1 MCQLTKLSF
10 GELSINLSCKTQTT
24 YFQQKSINFIEISSS
39 IFSSRPKAFSP
50 ALLPNLHPPQKKKL
64 NDPPICPSHIFCS
77 QPFTSLRVFL
87 TPPLGVENLRLSF
100 SLGGNTAARLQFK
113 EWKCRGLV
121 TGRFQVEGIQ
131 CQFSKFSWSTN
142 TFLYIYNIY
151 IYYIYKY
158 SNNLGCRSQM
168 TPKTLHSKVLQ
179 MISNAHAMPCHLK
192 GCLPNK

>member
-77 QPFTSLRVFL
+77 QPFTSLRAFSNPTFGGRKPTALVFAWGQHCGS
-87 TPPLGVENLRLSF
+87 TPIQRVEMPRPGDRAIS
-100 SLGGNTAARLQFK
+100 SGRYPVSVFK
-113 EWKCRGLV
+113 V
-121 TGRFQVEGIQ
+121 
-131 CQFSKFSWSTN
+131 
-142 TFLYIYNIY
+142 
-151 IYYIYKY
+151 
-158 SNNLGCRSQM
+158 
-168 TPKTLHSKVLQ
+168 
-179 MISNAHAMPCHLK
+179 
-192 GCLPNK
+192 